1 MNTTHFLNR
10 VMGNVFNVNTNPGLP
25 TNYYI
30 GLSISAPNVS
40 GGNVTEPTGGNYAR
54 VQLSSLA
61 ASGTAGVV
69 TNNAAVSFPESSAA
83 WGTMTHFVI
92 FDASTGGNLLMY
104 DTLITARAVEAN
116 TIVTIKTNSL
126 TLTLSNPT

>member
-1 MNTTHFLNR
+1 MNTAHFLNR

-30 GLSISAPNVS
+30 GLSTSAPNVS

-61 ASGTAGVV
+61 TSGTAGVV

-104 DTLITARAVEAN
+104 DTLSTARAVEAN

>member
-30 GLSISAPNVS
+30 GLSTSAPNVS
-40 GGNVTEPTGGNYAR
+40 GGNVTEPTGGDYAR

-104 DTLITARAVEAN
+104 DTLSTARAVEAN

>member
-30 GLSISAPNVS
+30 GLSTSAPNVS

-54 VQLSSLA
+54 VRLSSLA

-69 TNNAAVSFPESSAA
+69 TNNAAVSFSESSAA

-104 DTLITARAVEAN
+104 DTLSTARAVEAN

>member
-10 VMGNVFNVNTNPGLP
+10 VMGNVFGVNTNPGLP
-25 TNYYI
+25 SNYYI
-30 GLSISAPNVS
+30 GLSTSAPNVS

-54 VQLSSLA
+54 VRLSSLT
-61 ASGTAGVV
+61 ASATPGVV
-69 TNNAAVSFPESSAA
+69 TNSTAVSFPESSAL

-104 DTLITARAVEAN
+104 DTLSASRAVEAS
-116 TIVTIKTNSL
+116 TIVTIKANSL

>member
-30 GLSISAPNVS
+30 GLSTSAPNVS

-104 DTLITARAVEAN
+104 DTLSTARAVEAN